1 MTLTPIQ
8 SAIAAIKS
16 APRLDAKRIHWAGNP
31 ETMVKVAIAIIGAN
45 DQAAASKAITD
56 ATGVQDWTLRHFV
69 RGNNAQGK
77 ACDAILNGLKAVGL
91 KPIWLNAKR
100 SSTISAAE
108 QARTEAPAPA
118 TKPIVL
124 ATTNKGEVI
133 VADPPAQVSAPQVMA
148 AKPGEFATKE
158 NGTRCV
164 LDTKTK
170 DILVIATRR
179 IEFGTPA
186 WCEKMVEINSK
197 PKA

>member
-1 MTLTPIQ
+1 MTPTPIQ

-31 ETMVKVAIAIIGAN
+31 ETMVKVAIAIIGAS

-77 ACDAILNGLKAVGL
+77 TCDAIINGLKAVGL

-100 SSTISAAE
+100 SSAISAAA

-118 TKPIVL
+118 TKS
-124 ATTNKGEVI
+124 
-133 VADPPAQVSAPQVMA
+133 D
-148 AKPGEFATKE
+148 
-158 NGTRCV
+158 GTRCV

-170 DILVIATRR
+170 DILIITTRR

-197 PKA
+197 PKG

>member
-1 MTLTPIQ
+1 MTPTPIQ

-16 APRLDAKRIHWAGNP
+16 APRINGGRIFWKANP
-31 ETMVKVAIAIIGAN
+31 AIMAEVAAAIIGAS
-45 DQAAASKAITD
+45 DQLSAMKAITE
-56 ATGVQDWTLRHFV
+56 ATHVQEWTMRHFI
-69 RGNNAQGK
+69 RGN
-77 ACDAILNGLKAVGL
+77 DASGVKCQRIHDGLAARGL
-91 KPIWLNAKR
+91 SVVSYDRRTAAGR
-100 SSTISAAE
+100 SVAADK
-108 QARTEAPAPA
+108 TKAPAP
-118 TKPIVL
+118 TPKPIVL

-133 VADPPAQVSAPQVMA
+133 VADPPAQISAPQVMA

-170 DILVIATRR
+170 DILIITTRR

>member
-1 MTLTPIQ
+1 MTPTPIQ

-16 APRLDAKRIHWAGNP
+16 APRINGGRIFWKANP
-31 ETMVKVAIAIIGAN
+31 AIMAEVAAAIIGASDQLSAMKAITEATHVQEWTMRHFIRGN
-45 DQAAASKAITD
+45 DASGVKCQHIQDGLAARGLSVVSYDRRTAAGRSVAASKTE
-56 ATGVQDWTLRHFV
+56 V
-69 RGNNAQGK
+69 
-77 ACDAILNGLKAVGL
+77 
-91 KPIWLNAKR
+91 P
-100 SSTISAAE
+100 AA
-108 QARTEAPAPA
+108 A

-133 VADPPAQVSAPQVMA
+133 VA
-148 AKPGEFATKE
+148 E

-170 DILVIATRR
+170 DILIITTRR